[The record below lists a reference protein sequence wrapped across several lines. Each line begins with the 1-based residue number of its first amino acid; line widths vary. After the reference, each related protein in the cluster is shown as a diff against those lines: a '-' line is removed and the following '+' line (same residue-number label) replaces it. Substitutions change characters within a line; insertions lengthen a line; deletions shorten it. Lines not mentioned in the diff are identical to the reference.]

1 MNHGVHSRLCYTKD
15 MYIVVGLGNPGEK
28 YVETR
33 HNAGRI
39 LLVESLRANGW
50 LDLSTDSRLVSG
62 ELGGVNMKV
71 LLPDTYMNE
80 SGRAVV
86 KTVGR
91 EAADRLVVVYDD
103 IDLPLGELRISFDR
117 GDGGHNGLASVISA
131 LGTKEFTRLRVG
143 IANRNFWGKLV
154 RPTGDKLSDFVLG
167 RFSKGE
173 LEKLLELRTKMI
185 SILETIVVDGANSA
199 MNKFN

>member
-1 MNHGVHSRLCYTKD
+1 MYT
-15 MYIVVGLGNPGEK
+15 VVGLGNPGEK

-50 LDLSTDSRLVSG
+50 LDLTTGSRLVSG
-62 ELGGVNMKV
+62 ELAGMNIKV

-86 KTVGR
+86 KTIGR
-91 EAADRLVVVYDD
+91 EAADSLVVVYDD
-103 IDLPLGELRISFDR
+103 IDLPLGELKISFDR
-117 GDGGHNGLASVISA
+117 GDGGHNGLSSIISS
-131 LGTKEFTRLRVG
+131 LGTKEFVRIRIG

-154 RPTGDKLSDFVLG
+154 RPTGDKLADFVLG

-173 LEKLLELRTKMI
+173 LGKLLELKTKMI
-185 SILETIVVDGANSA
+185 SVLETIVLEGASSA
-199 MNKFN
+199 MSKFN